1 MVSRLLP
8 RLAVLGVLVWLAV
21 WATIGDSIAYLGFIN
36 GAGVIWGLSC
46 LIFAVAFAFERAWIW
61 MSVTALLGAA
71 ILANGTGT
79 NTAML
84 AGDKS
89 ARSDDEIR
97 IVSASLRG
105 RNKNMDDAARVLASY
120 DPDIL
125 AVQEASEKEQLQ
137 AALERET
144 GQSWNMVSRE
154 FLLILTRAPLT
165 GKPDGELE
173 HVLRATVGLD
183 SGPFDVWT
191 LRAPK
196 NFARPVINS
205 GYYAE
210 LQRLIRSEKPD
221 VVTGDFN
228 ATPWND
234 GYKRVSQQMT
244 NSQAE
249 AGFGFGNSFP
259 SHGRTSGMFGAF
271 ARIDH
276 IFVTPTVTTVRAFT
290 GEASE
295 NADHHPVVAD
305 IRVPDVRQ

>member
-137 AALERET
+137 EALERET

-154 FLLILTRAPLT
+154 FLLILTRAQISEQPEA
-165 GKPDGELE
+165 ELD
-173 HVLRATVGLD
+173 HLLRATVGLNG
-183 SGPFDVWT
+183 GPFNIWT
-191 LRAPK
+191 LRGPK
-196 NFARPVINS
+196 SFDRPVVNS
-205 GYYAE
+205 RYFAE
-210 LQRLIRSEKPD
+210 LQSLIASEEPD
-221 VVTGDFN
+221 AVTGDFN

-234 GYKRVSQQMT
+234 AYKRINQQMT
-244 NSQAE
+244 NAHAA
-249 AGFGFGNSFP
+249 AGLGLGNSFP
-259 SHGRTSGMFGAF
+259 SDGRLSGMFGAF

-276 IFVTPTVTTVRAFT
+276 IFVKRTVPIVGAFA
-290 GEASE
+290 GHASDG
-295 NADHHPVVAD
+295 ADHHPVV
-305 IRVPDVRQ
+305 VDVRIDSN